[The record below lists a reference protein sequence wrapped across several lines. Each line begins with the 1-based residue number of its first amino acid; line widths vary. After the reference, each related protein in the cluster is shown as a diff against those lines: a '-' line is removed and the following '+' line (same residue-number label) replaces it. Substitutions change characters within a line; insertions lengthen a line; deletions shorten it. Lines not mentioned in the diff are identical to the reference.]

1 MASREAPKPLTEE
14 QRNHVRSLLKQLGE
28 ASVRRSKRK
37 NEHSRVSKRKRRKI
51 ASKHLTIK
59 YMKPKEEIN
68 PFDTI
73 DEGQQVEGVKL
84 PPSCNTMPVVQR
96 TRLILLPLFYN
107 DILIERPELITS
119 IKEDLGADLSVA
131 DAGTEETLRFVI
143 EGNPPIRN
151 LYIHLQ
157 PSEGRVGKYSIINW
171 IFVT

>member
-1 MASREAPKPLTEE
+1 
-14 QRNHVRSLLKQLGE
+14 
-28 ASVRRSKRK
+28 
-37 NEHSRVSKRKRRKI
+37 
-51 ASKHLTIK
+51 
-59 YMKPKEEIN
+59 
-68 PFDTI
+68 
-73 DEGQQVEGVKL
+73 
-84 PPSCNTMPVVQR
+84 MPVVQR